1 MVGSDNNGSKIKNW
15 QDLGQL
21 ESATEVPEKNMK
33 GPMLRPSGVNARVL
47 RYKEDK
53 NAAGKTKYRKQK
65 QTRLVRALQ
74 CRIL

>member
-1 MVGSDNNGSKIKNW
+1 
-15 QDLGQL
+15 
-21 ESATEVPEKNMK
+21 VPEKNMK
-33 GPMLRPSGVNARVL
+33 GPMLRPSGVKARVL